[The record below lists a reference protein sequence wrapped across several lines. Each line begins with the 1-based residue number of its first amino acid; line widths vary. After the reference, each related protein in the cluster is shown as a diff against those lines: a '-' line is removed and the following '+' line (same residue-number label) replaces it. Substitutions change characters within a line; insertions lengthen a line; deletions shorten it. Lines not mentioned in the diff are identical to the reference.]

1 MLVAQ
6 SCLTVWNPWTAAYQ
20 APLSMRFSRQG
31 YWIGLPF
38 PSPGDLPNPGI
49 EPGSPALQ
57 ADSLLTELQGKP
69 SETMTRAKMKG
80 RIVTILSSICS
91 CYYYFQNS
99 HIPKVCFLISALF
112 QWSIPAI
119 EAAVFIIVTV

>member
-1 MLVAQ
+1 MSE
-6 SCLTVWNPWTAAYQ
+6 SCDPMDCSALGSSVHGISQ
-20 APLSMRFSRQG
+20 AKLLEWLS
-31 YWIGLPF
+31 F
-38 PSPGDLPNPGI
+38 PSPGDFSDPRI
-49 EPGSPALQ
+49 EPESPALQ
-57 ADSLLTELQGKP
+57 ADSLPTELQGKP

-99 HIPKVCFLISALF
+99 HIPMVCFLISALF